1 MHSSLADLSTEALAI
16 GSANVDAV
24 LSGNDCSTPIDK
36 GTAQNPKASQAS
48 QQPLQLRLASAGLH
62 CDAGIP
68 ALGLGCP
75 PGPQSPLQPS

>member
-1 MHSSLADLSTEALAI
+1 MHSRLADLSTEALAT

-24 LSGNDCSTPIDK
+24 LSDNDCSTPIDK

-48 QQPLQLRLASAGLH
+48 QQPLQLRLASVVVQGYIGL
-62 CDAGIP
+62 P